1 VRTLVFFA
9 LSSLLTASY
18 AQRVVM
24 SNKPQMYERRTLY
37 HKALGENQ
45 NGILTLNYSSLDLG
59 DGFNIEWYDPEFRFL
74 QERHIEGPKGQQV
87 IKVFLN
93 QDRIQWLCL
102 DRRKRDSAQ
111 LFLYSLNGELE
122 GEIEAKL
129 LDKLPIQSIDLDQ
142 VNVDFSADRQF
153 LNFLALADHQSGS
166 QLFLRSFNTRE
177 GTLIAARDTVLSL
190 RDNDWYWYASDANNQ
205 GDELAVLRLYQST
218 KSIARSNYDK
228 ESFACY
234 WNSEALT
241 VFPVMAEHTIGDL
254 DVIAHPE
261 ERLFGIAGLY
271 NGKEAT
277 ESKGTFRCV
286 VDSTAAW
293 SEELHPWTES
303 VLTLLVG
310 EKARKKGV
318 LPEHFQVRRLF
329 WLSDGSLSLVLEQFY
344 ESKQMETYYL
354 NGVPQTS
361 TKTLYTFGDICV
373 ALVGRVGLTDTAVLI
388 RKNQVASPSNAFLLG
403 LGVCQSESELHIIY
417 NDDIA
422 RSNRV
427 MDAVIS
433 TEAGVRRVA
442 LLDSEN
448 TYSTIV
454 PEDGRQTAYGSFIL
468 PIYRDKQWYWMQLLT
483 DD

>member
-1 VRTLVFFA
+1 
-9 LSSLLTASY
+9 
-18 AQRVVM
+18 
-24 SNKPQMYERRTLY
+24 MYERRTLY
-37 HKALGENQ
+37 HKALGENED
-45 NGILTLNYSSLDLG
+45 GIYTLNYSSLDLG

-74 QERHIEGPKGQQV
+74 HERHIEGPKGQQV

-93 QDRIQWLCL
+93 NDRIQWLCM
-102 DRRKRDSAQ
+102 DSRKRDSAQ
-111 LFLYSLNGELE
+111 LVLYSLSGHLE
-122 GEIEAKL
+122 GEIDARL
-129 LDKLPIQSIDLDQ
+129 MDKLPIQSIDLDQ

-153 LNFLALADHQSGS
+153 LNFLALADDQAGS
-166 QLFLRSFNTRE
+166 HLFFRSFNTLK
-177 GTLIAARDTVLSL
+177 GSLIAARDTVLPL
-190 RDNDWYWYASDANNQ
+190 RDNDWYWYASDANNH

-234 WNSEALT
+234 WNGTTLT
-241 VFPVMAEHTIGDL
+241 VSPVMPEQTIGDL
-254 DVIAHPE
+254 DVIAHPQ

-277 ESKGTFRCV
+277 ESKGSFCSV
-286 VDSTAAW
+286 VDSTASW
-293 SEELHPWTES
+293 TEELHPWTES

-329 WLSDGSLSLVLEQFY
+329 WLSDGGLSLVLEQFY

-373 ALVGRVGLTDTAVLI
+373 ALVGRAGLSDTAVLI
-388 RKNQVASPSNAFLLG
+388 RKNQVASPSNSFLLG
-403 LGVCQSESELHIIY
+403 FGVCQTDAELHILY